1 MTLHDRK
8 KNLTEIV
15 AGNTGLPAK
24 VDVVAQVLSQ
34 TRLSADVCKLVLQ
47 APSIALRS
55 QPGQFV
61 QIGLQQGGTLL
72 RRPLGL
78 AEVDTRQGNISLIYR
93 IVGKGTNALSNL
105 QTGDM
110 VKVLGPLGHGFSRE
124 TRKPLLVGG
133 GMGLSPL
140 LYYAQWLSA
149 HNIKVDVLMGGRTA
163 EELFWQRLFAT
174 CTDNIYLTT
183 DDGSLGLKGFV
194 TDLLPQ
200 ILTKSD
206 YDKVMVC
213 GPEIM
218 MKNVYK
224 VCREKIVP
232 CEVSLERRMGCGLGA
247 CLSCSIDTLSGRRKV
262 CKDGPVFPAEE
273 VFF

>member
-1 MTLHDRK
+1 MTLHNEGQ
-8 KNLTEIV
+8 NLTELI
-15 AGNTGLPAK
+15 AGRTALPIK
-24 VDVVAQVLSQ
+24 VDVLAQVLSQ
-34 TRLSADVCKLVLQ
+34 TCLGTGVCKMVLQ

-55 QPGQFV
+55 HPGQFV
-61 QIGLQQGGTLL
+61 QVGLQQGGTLL

-78 AEVDTRQGNISLIYR
+78 AEADTLHGSISLIYR
-93 IVGKGTNALSNL
+93 VVGKGTEAMSKLKP
-105 QTGDM
+105 GDT
-110 VKVLGPLGHGFSRE
+110 VKILGPLGHGFGKE
-124 TRKPLLVGG
+124 TKKPLLVGG

-149 HNIKVDVLMGGRTA
+149 HKIRVDVLMGGRTA
-163 EELFWQRLFAT
+163 EELFWQQPFAE
-174 CTDNIYLTT
+174 CASNIYLTT
-183 DDGSLGLKGFV
+183 DDGSLGVKGFV
-194 TDLLPQ
+194 TDLLPK

-206 YDKVMVC
+206 YDKVIVC

-218 MKNVYK
+218 MENVYK

-247 CLSCSIDTLSGRRKV
+247 CLSCSIDTRSGRRKV
-262 CKDGPVFPAEE
+262 CKDGPVFPAGE

>member
-1 MTLHDRK
+1 MTLHDRE

-61 QIGLQQGGTLL
+61 QVGLPQGGTLL

-93 IVGKGTNALSNL
+93 IVGKGTDALSNL
-105 QTGDM
+105 RDGAV

-183 DDGSLGLKGFV
+183 DDGSLGLKGLV

-247 CLSCSIDTLSGRRKV
+247 CLSCPIDTLSGRRKV